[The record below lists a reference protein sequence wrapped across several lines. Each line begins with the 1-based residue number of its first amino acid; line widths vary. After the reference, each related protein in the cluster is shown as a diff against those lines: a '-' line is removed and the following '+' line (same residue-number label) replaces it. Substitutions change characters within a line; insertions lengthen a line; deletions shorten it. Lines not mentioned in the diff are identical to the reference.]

1 MTSTRQN
8 EQLKHPKRRSPRSA
22 RRAMTAVV
30 GGVVAAVAASVL
42 QVAGAGPAAAG
53 LQATTQQLS
62 NPGDVTQATLRNA
75 QILIA
80 TAITRETFHTIV
92 SSAAGTRG
100 TYGDVRLDHQGLTSE
115 GDYNFQI
122 QINGQQGAS
131 TIGAVIFPKELT
143 TLDYKWAAQDRAQE
157 INTPG
162 TVPYAELTEAVNL
175 LRAALFRSVATL
187 LADGAA
193 QAFMIVTNRLSNAPG
208 ARGRQLNSAGS
219 STSVVDYGAQ
229 WFAAGPLY
237 DQADAD
243 RLCPGIAESL
253 GREWSG
259 QWKTFERN
267 ISSGCAVRPATFSF
281 HGPLDQTSAKQVCGN
296 DATALGESWNGQ
308 WTNLSSTTSVCAFR
322 PAA

>member
-1 MTSTRQN
+1 MTSIRQN
-8 EQLKHPKRRSPRSA
+8 RHPKRRAVRSA
-22 RRAMTAVV
+22 RGAMTAAV
-30 GGVVAAVAASVL
+30 GVVVAAVAASVL
-42 QVAGAGPAAAG
+42 QIAGAGPAAAG
-53 LQATTQQLS
+53 RQATTQQLS
-62 NPGDVTQATLRNA
+62 NPVVLTHATVRNA

-80 TAITRETFHTIV
+80 TAITRETFHAIV

-100 TYGDVRLDHQGLTSE
+100 TYGGLRLDHQGLTSE

-131 TIGAVIFPKELT
+131 TIGAVIFPQELT
-143 TLDYKWAAQDRAQE
+143 TFDYNWAAQDRAQE
-157 INTPG
+157 LNTPG

-187 LADGAA
+187 FAEGAA
-193 QAFMIVTNRLSNAPG
+193 QAFMLVTNRLSNAPG

-237 DQADAD
+237 TQADAD
-243 RLCPGIAESL
+243 QLCPGIASTL

-259 QWKTFERN
+259 QWNTFEKG
-267 ISSGCAVRPATFSF
+267 ISSGCEVRPATFSF
-281 HGPLDQTSAKQVCGN
+281 HAALDQASAEQVCGN
-296 DATALGESWNGQ
+296 DAAALGASWTGQ
-308 WTNLSSTTSVCAFR
+308 WTNLSWTRSVCAFR